1 MLEPIQQNVR
11 DLGAMLGKT
20 IAADQG
26 EEWLAKIETVRL
38 EGREIAAGDI
48 KAIADLQEKLANSN
62 EKDLLIYARAFSQFL
77 NLLNVA
83 EQQYTTS
90 EQGLAELDHAHPL
103 EDLEEHLVDINPE
116 VITNALKKLKTWLC
130 KSTAY

>member
-11 DLGAMLGKT
+11 DLGTLLGKT
-20 IAADQG
+20 IAVDQG
-26 EEWLAKIETVRL
+26 QQWLQKIETVRL
-38 EGREIAAGDI
+38 EGREIAAGDVA
-48 KAIADLQEKLANSN
+48 AIAALQEKFAHCG

-90 EQGLAELDHAHPL
+90 EEGLRELDLAHPL
-103 EDLEEHLVDINPE
+103 EDLEDH
-116 VITNALKKLKTWLC
+116 ITIR
-130 KSTAY
+130 